1 MKKKKKIPS
10 KISEDL
16 TDEEDGEEDELDPR
30 IPSTITDFGTAITS
44 ICNLTKFASQTGDNE
59 ALQYLTQLR
68 LHFEKAAV
76 SSSGLRQTTITS
88 FFK

>member
-1 MKKKKKIPS
+1 MKKKKKKNPS
-10 KISEDL
+10 KVSEDL
-16 TDEEDGEEDELDPR
+16 TDEEDGEEDELDSR
-30 IPSTITDFGTAITS
+30 IPSTTTDFGTTS
-44 ICNLTKFASQTGDNE
+44 ICDLTKFASQTGDNE

-68 LHFEKAAV
+68 LHFEKAGV